1 MNETDNPRGERRRS
15 SRGRRRRSG
24 GGDRSQQEQQPAGGS
39 VRQKEPAQ
47 PNVSRAAKNPRQRE
61 KPGRGKERTSRRDEP
76 QRTGGGQQQSGR
88 QDAGK
93 GAVPAV
99 QRERFAAPRIVA
111 PVLPKPLC
119 PRCGAPIDDLP
130 SALNDKETGQ
140 PIHFD
145 CVIARLSEG
154 ENLGEGEKVVYLG
167 GGRFG
172 VVQFETPGD
181 TKRFRVRKTLQ
192 WEEKDK
198 RAEWR
203 RQVADLYST
212 T

>member
-15 SRGRRRRSG
+15 SRSRRRRSG
-24 GGDRSQQEQQPAGGS
+24 GGDRSPQEQQAAGGGS
-39 VRQKEPAQ
+39 RQKEAAPQ
-47 PNVSRAAKNPRQRE
+47 SGSRPAKNPRQRE
-61 KPGRGKERTSRRDEP
+61 KQGKGKDRAPRREET
-76 QRTGGGQQQSGR
+76 QRNGGGQRQGGR
-88 QDAGK
+88 SEASK
-93 GAVPAV
+93 GGAPAV
-99 QRERFAAPRIVA
+99 QRERFSAPRIA
-111 PVLPKPLC
+111 PPVLPKPLC

-130 SALNDKETGQ
+130 SALNDKETGE

-145 CVIARLSEG
+145 CVLARIAEG

-172 VVQFETPGD
+172 VVHFENPGD
-181 TKRFRVRKTLQ
+181 TKHFRVKKTLQ

-203 RQVADLYST
+203 RQVADLYSST
-212 T
+212 

>member
-1 MNETDNPRGERRRS
+1 MNETDNPRSERRRS

-24 GGDRSQQEQQPAGGS
+24 GGDRSQPEQQAVGGAQQKTPA
-39 VRQKEPAQ
+39 A
-47 PNVSRAAKNPRQRE
+47 PNAPRANKNPRQRE
-61 KPGRGKERTSRRDEP
+61 KQAKSKERSPRREESSRN
-76 QRTGGGQQQSGR
+76 GGGQR
-88 QDAGK
+88 QAARAESPK
-93 GAVPAV
+93 NAAPAV
-99 QRERFAAPRIVA
+99 QRERFSAPKISS
-111 PVLPKPLC
+111 PVLPKPVC

-145 CVIARLSEG
+145 CVLARIAEG
-154 ENLGEGEKVVYLG
+154 ESLGEGEKVVYLG

-172 VVQFETPGD
+172 VVQFDNPGD
-181 TKRFRVRKTLQ
+181 AKRFRVKKTLQ

-203 RQVADLYST
+203 RSVADLFSAT
-212 T
+212 